1 MVVVQASFAAERL
14 IDVVVDIRLGHSL
27 SEAQVVAHCLYHNLD
42 NKPMTVDKSKS
53 MSYRLALNYT
63 TPLA

>member
-1 MVVVQASFAAERL
+1 MQASFAAEQL
-14 IDVVVDIRLGHSL
+14 FDVVVDMRLGHSL

-63 TPLA
+63 SPLA